1 MTKWTRNVDFFKY
14 LLHFF
19 IFVVF
24 YFLESLM
31 SFSNIFGIYTS
42 TFIKKHTCDS
52 TVPSYKILVLAKLQ
66 SVNSFISPKSCP
78 SPEFWPFPV
87 KQYHL
92 KNTAFSRSLFI
103 PLLLHKLHLEINT

>member
-1 MTKWTRNVDFFKY
+1 MTKWTRNVDFLKY

-103 PLLLHKLHLEINT
+103 PPLLHKLHLEINT

>member
-19 IFVVF
+19 IFVVL
-24 YFLESLM
+24 YFLESLT

-42 TFIKKHTCDS
+42 TFILKNTCDS

-66 SVNSFISPKSCP
+66 SVNSSISPKSCP

-92 KNTAFSRSLFI
+92 NTAFSRSLFI
-103 PLLLHKLHLEINT
+103 PLLLHKVHLEINT